1 VISGQWPVV
10 RKIGSGSGGV
20 KTSAIAITKLV
31 SGVLVTILSIPAL
44 YTRLLFGYAE
54 QDAAVRN
61 FFLPS
66 EIAALVFLAAC
77 LHCGLFTFWG
87 GVRQL
92 RGEHSKAVVSG

>member
-1 VISGQWPVV
+1 MV
-10 RKIGSGSGGV
+10 RKTGSVRGGV

-31 SGVLVTILSIPAL
+31 SGALVTILAIPAF
-44 YTRLLFGYAE
+44 YTHLLFGYAE
-54 QDAAVRN
+54 QDAGVRN

-66 EIAALVFLAAC
+66 QIAALVFLAAC

-92 RGEHSKAVVSG
+92 RGAHSN